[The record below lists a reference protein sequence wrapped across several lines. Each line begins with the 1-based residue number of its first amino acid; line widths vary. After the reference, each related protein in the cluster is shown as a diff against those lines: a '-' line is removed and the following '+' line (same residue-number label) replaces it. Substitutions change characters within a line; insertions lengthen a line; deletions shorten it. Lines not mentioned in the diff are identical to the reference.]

1 MRCERTGPQYLVRFS
16 NGTFEAVCDAGPDKG
31 GRGQGFRP
39 HELLE
44 AALGSCTAMIIGMSA
59 AAHGIPL
66 TGVAVTVSL
75 DREDPAV
82 AAFVCE
88 IELSGDLD
96 EGQRTRLLRAAR
108 GCPVRKTLARRSE
121 FREKAK
127 PGGATAP

>member
-1 MRCERTGPQYLVRFS
+1 MRCERTGPDHMVRFS
-16 NGTFEAVCDAGPDKG
+16 NGTFEAVCDATPDKG

-59 AAHGIPL
+59 AAHNIPL
-66 TGVAVTVSL
+66 AGVAVTVSL
-75 DREDPAV
+75 DRDDPAV

-96 EGQRTRLLRAAR
+96 ADQRTRLMRAAR
-108 GCPVRKTLARRSE
+108 ACPVRKTLSRRIE
-121 FREKAK
+121 FRETVKA
-127 PGGATAP
+127 PS